1 MKERVCGIFE
11 RWDQRNTEYYK
22 ESFKKLEKENQLT
35 FNFAAAFGNVLWL
48 IFRKMYGWAILVTL
62 ANAVIQIP
70 MRMLSSTSSPSMLS
84 GISILSFLIW
94 FSVLGFFGNT
104 LYYKHVKSQISKGYA
119 KMPDYNPIDP
129 IWSFIGV
136 GILVPFFV
144 GILSGI
150 LIVIGK
156 GIVSTNGAA
165 LLSILLQI
173 LILSIPWMMDQKK
186 FCPRESVKSVN
197 VTEKSIDQFLEKSD
211 QRHMFIAVSIW
222 IVSMIL
228 SIVFAYM
235 AIKAV
240 SSITSNQ
247 ATGISEKIDKT
258 PKSSQLLTDFSGDRP
273 VIDE

>member
-1 MKERVCGIFE
+1 MKERFSKMFE
-11 RWDQRNTEYYK
+11 HWNQRNIEYYK

-35 FNFAAAFGNVLWL
+35 FNFAAAFGNVFWL

-62 ANAVIQIP
+62 ANAGIQIP
-70 MRMLSSTSSPSMLS
+70 MRMLSSISSPSMLS

-156 GIVSTNGAA
+156 GSVSTNGAA
-165 LLSILLQI
+165 LLSILLQV
-173 LILSIPWMMDQKK
+173 LILSIPWAMDQKK
-186 FCPRESVKSVN
+186 FRPKESAKSVN

-211 QRHMFIAVSIW
+211 QRHMFMAVSVW
-222 IVSMIL
+222 IVFMIL
-228 SIVFAYM
+228 SIVFTYM
-235 AIKAV
+235 TLKAV
-240 SSITSNQ
+240 SNIAGNR

-273 VIDE
+273 MIDE